1 LDFKQQLFYAWRSLR
16 KTIVSLALANLRRVR
31 LLGGA
36 GGERYWNCIARDGA
50 YTVV

>member
-1 LDFKQQLFYAWRSLR
+1 MDFKRQLFYAWRSLR
-16 KTIVSLALANLRRVR
+16 ITILSPALASLRRVR

-36 GGERYWNCIARDGA
+36 RGERYWNWIDRDGA